1 MVRRWLWRL
10 FALGCLCLLAVPAG
24 AKKDGPPSADHRSHM
39 KGPYPDGIS
48 VTRDCI
54 RCHEKAAKEVLS
66 SAHWL
71 WRGPSPFVEGA
82 EDRSDLGKV
91 NLVNNF

>member
-1 MVRRWLWRL
+1 MVKRWLWRL
-10 FALGCLCLLAVPAG
+10 IPFVLLWVLAVPAV
-24 AKKDGPPSADHRSHM
+24 AKKDARPKADHRSHM

-54 RCHEKAAKEVLS
+54 KCHQKAAKEVLA

-71 WRGPSPFVEGA
+71 WRGPSPFLEGE